1 MAHRSEPEIIPPGSQ
16 PPRRSPAVPS
26 GGMTDVNLD
35 RLAQVLD
42 DIFHIPGTRI
52 RFGLDA
58 LLGLIPG
65 LGDAASGLASCVIIA
80 AAWQR
85 GLPRVTIGRMLAN
98 VALDSMLG
106 AIPVVGDLFDV
117 AWKANRK
124 NVELLQRSLGHP
136 TRKQTAG
143 DWLFLIA
150 ALAAT
155 LAIAALPFVL
165 LYLVVSSIGR

>member
-1 MAHRSEPEIIPPGSQ
+1 MADPVQPEIIPPGAT
-16 PPRRSPAVPS
+16 PPRRRPADTR
-26 GGMTDVNLD
+26 GGMTNENLD
-35 RLAQVLD
+35 RLAHVLD
-42 DIFHIPGTRI
+42 EVFHIPGTKI
-52 RFGLDA
+52 RFGLDS
-58 LLGLIPG
+58 LIGLIPG

-106 AIPVVGDLFDV
+106 AIPIIGDLFDV

-124 NVELLQRSLGHP
+124 NVNLLNRSQGFP
-136 TRKQTAG
+136 SREQTLG
-143 DWLFLIA
+143 DWFFLIVV
-150 ALAAT
+150 LAAT

-165 LYLVVSSIGR
+165 LFFLVRSIGR

>member
-1 MAHRSEPEIIPPGSQ
+1 MAEPEIIPPGVH
-16 PPRRSPAVPS
+16 PPSRRHPEA
-26 GGMTDVNLD
+26 GGMTDANLD
-35 RLAQVLD
+35 NLARVLD
-42 DIFHIPGTRI
+42 EVFHIPGTRI

-65 LGDAASGLASCVIIA
+65 LGDAATGLASCIIIA

-106 AIPVVGDLFDV
+106 AIPVVGDVFDL

-124 NVELLQRSLGHP
+124 NVDLLRRAQGYP
-136 TRKQTAG
+136 TAKQTAG
-143 DWLFLIA
+143 DWLFLIVM
-150 ALAAT
+150 LLAT

-165 LYLVVSSIGR
+165 LVLVVRSIGR